1 MTLLLKDPSAVLD
14 YMVDWGADYLGA
26 DALAESSWEVSPVE
40 SDGAAIVSSA
50 FDYLT
55 ATVQIGGG
63 LPGKL
68 YRISNSVVTACGL
81 EDCRSIMLRV
91 EER

>member
-1 MTLLLKDPSAVLD
+1 MTLLLKDPAAVLD
-14 YMVDWGADYLGA
+14 YMVDWGADYLGG
-26 DALAESSWEVSPVE
+26 DALAQSSWEVSPVE
-40 SDGAAIVSSA
+40 SGGASIHSA
-50 FDYLT
+50 EFDYLT

-63 LPGKL
+63 IPGKL
-68 YRISNSVVTACGL
+68 YRISNRVVTACGR